1 MAGFFSKEARVAR
14 KDAKAE
20 VRLKKYEGAVN
31 KAAGTQP
38 PKFLSWRAISA
49 LFYLC
54 EYSYHFRPCHHQE
67 LRQTCPLRHGSV

>member
-14 KDAKAE
+14 KGAKAE

-54 EYSYHFRPCHHQE
+54 EYLLAALVRNVGPALE
-67 LRQTCPLRHGSV
+67 LSVQLS